1 MESMESM
8 WLEEIDK
15 EKRKQR
21 MLAKDRRTQE
31 RIDNEVQTRIR
42 QQQNATAIATGE
54 RIADRPSLIYANI
67 TGKGRNKI
75 PQSHKIPQSQDV
87 ADTRPMETDNDT
99 PMEPR
104 YRNRMYADTES
115 SRMDRQD
122 AAGNNSQWNRI
133 GNPQPFHTSVRGPL
147 PCVAKVHR
155 ISSTQDSIYD
165 PPPCAAYHHHA
176 RGRR

>member
-1 MESMESM
+1 M
-8 WLEEIDK
+8 I
-15 EKRKQR
+15 
-21 MLAKDRRTQE
+21 AKDRRRQE
-31 RIDNEVQTRIR
+31 KIDNEVLARIR

-75 PQSHKIPQSQDV
+75 PQSHKIPQSQDA
-87 ADTRPMETDNDT
+87 ADTDRPMETDTDT
-99 PMEPR
+99 PMETR

-133 GNPQPFHTSVRGPL
+133 GNPQPFHTSV
-147 PCVAKVHR
+147 C
-155 ISSTQDSIYD
+155 D
-165 PPPCAAYHHHA
+165 PPPCVA
-176 RGRR
+176 